1 MDAIP
6 FDYASP
12 QASLIV
18 VEGRIGDPL
27 AKAAVVVDTGGAAP
41 FDLIVSQALAQRL
54 GLSLSDEITP
64 PSTTAVGPN
73 KQAYRTGRLAR
84 FSLGP
89 VSLAPVDV
97 AVTPMVDQM
106 AAQVGRRIDAVV
118 GPYFL
123 RTRVVSIDYAGR
135 RLDLAA
141 PAGPEAEAMTFTLG
155 RLKPLVLVRAMV
167 NGAGPFTL
175 EIDTGATGTSLS
187 PGAAA
192 RAGVATQG
200 QGALGGA
207 GGSVSVE
214 VGAAEVALGSTHRA
228 LPRVAITGAIDAIG
242 AAVGTPI
249 DGILGT
255 DFFQGTRLTIDYPG
269 QRLWLVPS
277 R

>member
-12 QASLIV
+12 QAPLIV
-18 VEGRIGDPL
+18 VAGRIGDPL
-27 AKAAVVVDTGGAAP
+27 GKAAVVIDTGGAAP
-41 FDLIVSQALAQRL
+41 FDVIVSQALAQRL
-54 GLSLSDEITP
+54 GLALSDEVTP

-106 AAQVGRRIDAVV
+106 GAQVGRRIDAVV
-118 GPYFL
+118 GQYFL
-123 RTRVVSIDYAGR
+123 RTRVVSIDYAAR

-141 PAGPEAEAMTFTLG
+141 SAGPEAEAMTFTLG
-155 RLKPLVLVRAMV
+155 RLKPLVLARALV

-207 GGSVSVE
+207 GGSVSVG

-228 LPRVAITGAIDAIG
+228 LPRVAITDAIDAIS